1 VRPYGPDSPWRFR
14 PGLTFLNHGSF
25 GACPIAVLA
34 AQRRWIDELEA
45 DPIQVLDRDMG
56 ARLAAARD
64 TVAAFLGADPE
75 GLAFVPNATAGVST
89 VLRSLDLRAGDE
101 LLTTDHEYNATLN
114 ALDVVAARSGARV
127 VRVRIPLPID
137 DPDEVVARVVG
148 AATGRTRLALVSHV
162 TSPTAIVLPIDRIV
176 RELEVRGVDTLVDAA
191 HAPGMVPVRVDG
203 LGAAYW
209 TGNGHKW
216 CCAPKGA
223 AVLHVRADRRGDVE
237 PLVISHGWNDR
248 RTDRSDLRKRFDW
261 TGTADPTPFL
271 GLAEAIRFMA
281 TLHPDGWPGLMAEN
295 RAAAVAARERLL
307 DGLGGRA
314 LAPAAMLGSM
324 AAVEL
329 PAVGRSDAAA
339 RALQTALRA
348 DAGIEVPIVAF
359 PVPAARPDPA
369 GPPDRILVRVS
380 LQRYNEPAD
389 VDALAAAL
397 ERLVPATVGAG

>member
-64 TVAAFLGADPE
+64 TVAAVLGADPE

-223 AVLHVRADRRGDVE
+223 AVLHVRADRRADVE